1 MNKQNIA
8 FCENCL
14 DDTEYIIKNIPV
26 TEKVRG
32 HEIKYVKKEKQPEP
46 CILVTFLLFAV
57 MYINP

>member
-32 HEIKYVKKEKQPEP
+32 HEIKYVKKKH
-46 CILVTFLLFAV
+46 IVRNV
-57 MYINP
+57 VD